1 MNALNE
7 VYDVYDENQELL
19 DQFAANVG
27 IDTEEGTQL
36 MMLVYMA
43 ISLGEITVS
52 PDQRKAIQENTL
64 HYMTTGEL
72 ERIDV
77 AKRSSMLDMMGE
89 D

>member
-7 VYDVYDENQELL
+7 VYDVYDENRELL
-19 DQFAANVG
+19 DQFAANAG

-52 PDQRKAIQENTL
+52 PEQGKAIRENTL
-64 HYMTTGEL
+64 HYLTTGEL
-72 ERIDV
+72 ERINT

>member
-7 VYDVYDENQELL
+7 VYDVYDENRELL
-19 DQFAANVG
+19 DQFAANAG

-52 PDQRKAIQENTL
+52 PDQDKAIRENTL
-64 HYMTTGEL
+64 HYLTTGEL
-72 ERIDV
+72 ERINT